1 MCIRDRYKGYTY
13 DGQYYKDKRHG
24 YGEAKWLDGQKF
36 SGNYLNGIPNGFGI
50 YTYVNGDT
58 YEGYLKN
65 NKRQGEG
72 KFVYKNGKIK
82 EGLWKNN
89 NFIKTKKLKAEEREP
104 KVSYD
109 DLYAS
114 RQEAERERK
123 KRKELE
129 RKLTTL
135 LAKQKREQQRIK
147 TDIRAPICLLY
158 TSPSPRD
165 ATLSRMPSSA

>member
-1 MCIRDRYKGYTY
+1 MCFDEIITKRYKYIGEFKNNMKHGRGKYIHIADDRFKGYTY

-36 SGNYLNGIPNGFGI
+36 AGNYLNGIPNGFGI

-89 NFIKTKKLKAEEREP
+89 NFIKAKRLKAEERKP
-104 KVSYD
+104 YVSYD
-109 DLYAS
+109 DLYAYFS
-114 RQEAERERK
+114 ITNGGAQ
-123 KRKELE
+123 
-129 RKLTTL
+129 LTPWSGWY
-135 LAKQKREQQRIK
+135 LAS
-147 TDIRAPICLLY
+147 TAP
-158 TSPSPRD
+158 TTARGWT
-165 ATLSRMPSSA
+165 AF